1 VHLEHILGLHLPMHR
16 LRTRP
21 NMVIRSLIKSATSS
35 IAPCPIHD
43 IILTNQ
49 AFCEGLW
56 AWLVS
61 LSPARVLA

>member
-1 VHLEHILGLHLPMHR
+1 
-16 LRTRP
+16 
-21 NMVIRSLIKSATSS
+21 MVIRSLIKSATSS

-49 AFCEGLW
+49 AFCEGFW